1 MPLASAQ
8 VIDSVAA
15 RVAATALFAGAR
27 TCTDRGYP
35 FDEAE
40 LPAARVLA
48 GDEEFDVGTVH
59 TPQIEIHDLDINAEL
74 RVTALSALDD
84 AMHAAAAQVLT
95 AMHAPAAVS
104 ARAALGIK
112 AFRTVRIER
121 RMDERGQAKVG
132 AIDITFRARFA
143 TRSDAP
149 ETILGAAP

>member
-1 MPLASAQ
+1 MALASAQ

-15 RVAATALFAGAR
+15 RVAATVLFAGTR
-27 TCTDRGYP
+27 TTTDRAFP

-48 GDEEFDVGTVH
+48 EDEEFEDPTVH
-59 TPQIEIHDLDINAEL
+59 TPQIELHELDIGVEL
-74 RVTALSALDD
+74 RVSALSALDD

-95 AMHAPAAVS
+95 SVHSAAAVS
-104 ARAALGIK
+104 ARRALGIK
-112 AFRTVRIER
+112 AFRTLRISR
-121 RMDERGQAKVG
+121 RMAERGPAKVG